1 VFSLKATE
9 LKCSWIGI
17 ALWFVI
23 ASVYA
28 ALFHLYWMPVFW
40 RALFYI
46 LAGLFGVLFLFRVV
60 RQSSHQIGIDEQG
73 VFLLERGRCKRLLFI
88 RSNDVQLIAK
98 VDRSQFFSDRFWPVY
113 RVIYRDNVTKVQYRI
128 LRSFAAQ
135 QILLRRSEAFKK
147 RMDRQQAT

>member
-1 VFSLKATE
+1 
-9 LKCSWIGI
+9 
-17 ALWFVI
+17 
-23 ASVYA
+23 
-28 ALFHLYWMPVFW
+28 MPVFW

-73 VFLLERGRCKRLLFI
+73 VFLLERGCCKRLLFI

-98 VDRSQFFSDRFWPVY
+98 VDRSLFFWDRFWPVY
-113 RVIYRDNVTKVQYRI
+113 RVIYRDNLTKVQYRI

-135 QILLRRSEAFKK
+135 QILLRRSEVFKK
-147 RMDRQQAT
+147 RVDRTAT